1 MLGLCSLA
9 QNSLRALRA
18 LRSDNRAKSEV
29 VGRWRARL
37 QSPALLAD
45 AYGKRF
51 GSLRIAHQADAQRG
65 GWCCSSGPVGGVE
78 ERRTLARREAPSLT
92 DFAQLSERSGP
103 QGRVASSAR
112 APKSEH
118 RRAVRCKRTA
128 EVGVPFFGSTF
139 LGKQER

>member
-29 VGRWRARL
+29 EGRWRARL

-51 GSLRIAHQADAQRG
+51 GSLRIAQQADAQRG
-65 GWCCSSGPVGGVE
+65 VAGVA
-78 ERRTLARREAPSLT
+78 L
-92 DFAQLSERSGP
+92 
-103 QGRVASSAR
+103 R
-112 APKSEH
+112 AP
-118 RRAVRCKRTA
+118 
-128 EVGVPFFGSTF
+128 
-139 LGKQER
+139 